1 MFYRAIGIMSGSS
14 LDGLDICYVELDE
27 IGGKWSFD
35 IKASDCVQY
44 EREWVEKLKNAIHLN
59 ALEYMRLH
67 TDFGHYIGKKV
78 NKFITDHQLNHRVQ
92 LVASHGHTTFHEP
105 DKKMTGQIGDGA
117 AIAAETGINVVSDLR
132 AMDVAL
138 GGQGAPIVPIGEK
151 LLLGNY
157 DYFLN
162 LGGIA
167 NISDTNIAFDI
178 CPANRVL
185 NMLVQQMGHD
195 YDDGGA
201 IAATGKINDLLLY
214 ELNELDFYQNPFPKS
229 LANDFG
235 TDVVYPIIEKYNCGI
250 PDALATMVEHT
261 AIQIANAL
269 RQVNNQ
275 KSIVNSESGNSLTT
289 QHSPLTMLV
298 TGGGA
303 FNHFLIERI
312 QSHVKLLLVDIV
324 VADKTLIEF
333 KEALVMALIGVLRWR
348 EENNVLKS
356 VTGATRS
363 SIGGAVWIGQEA

>member
-1 MFYRAIGIMSGSS
+1 MSGSS

-35 IKASDCVQY
+35 INASECVPY
-44 EREWVEKLKNAIHLN
+44 ESEWVEKLKNAIHTS

-67 TDFGHYIGKKV
+67 TEFGHYIGKKV
-78 NKFITDHQLNHRVQ
+78 NDFIAKHNLNHRVQ
-92 LVASHGHTTFHEP
+92 LIASHGHTTFHEP
-105 DKKMTGQIGDGA
+105 ERKMTGQIGDGA

-157 DYFLN
+157 SYFLN

-167 NISDTNIAFDI
+167 NISDTNVAFDV
-178 CPANRVL
+178 CPANRIL

-201 IAATGKINDLLLY
+201 IAATGKINNMLLD
-214 ELNELDFYQNPFPKS
+214 ELNALDYYKKPFPKS

-235 TDVVYPIIEKYNCGI
+235 TDVVFPIIEKYNCSI
-250 PDALATMVEHT
+250 PDALATMVEH
-261 AIQIANAL
+261 IAT
-269 RQVNNQ
+269 QVANGIEGI
-275 KSIVNSESGNSLTT
+275 KSMNDSEQTDVA
-289 QHSPLTMLV
+289 TMLV

-312 QSHVKLLLVDIV
+312 QGQFSQLEIEVIV
-324 VADKTLIEF
+324 AEKTLIEF
-333 KEALVMALIGVLRWR
+333 KEALIIALMGVLRWR
-348 EENNVLKS
+348 EESNVLKS
-356 VTGATRS
+356 VTGAIRS
-363 SIGGAVWIGQEA
+363 SIGGAVWIGQDA